1 MFRVPRLAVPSGHMI
16 EKELF
21 LLERDLQVNY
31 TDSPVNICSFGF
43 VLDSLCSFYPKEP
56 SDPGVTALLK
66 QQTQKM
72 KHFCMVMEL
81 FPGRARKGSRN

>member
-1 MFRVPRLAVPSGHMI
+1 MLSQQITAQAVQMFRVPRLAVPSGHVI

-21 LLERDLQVNY
+21 LLERDLQVNS

-43 VLDSLCSFYPKEP
+43 VLDSLCAFFPKEP

-66 QQTQKM
+66 QQRHK
-72 KHFCMVMEL
+72 K
-81 FPGRARKGSRN
+81 